1 MKNIKRNLISSI
13 KKIQLGI
20 IILTLSS
27 HLVFAQDEMFSLI
40 RKIPVDDAGVTGQI
54 DACEFSKDNY
64 FIIATD
70 NHANA
75 KIYIRETGEF
85 VNQVKHIEIS
95 NDQFERAGK
104 INALGYSY
112 DRKYFFTGINDHG
125 LKLWD
130 ANTYTLVH
138 HFYKTAEVDG
148 AGFSS
153 DGEWLA
159 IGAGNVVY
167 VHRVSDFALVH
178 KIALEG
184 TAVNFLHFNHD
195 NSLLAVS
202 ANKGDVLIARTSD
215 WKRIRRHSI
224 NTSAKRIYF
233 SPDGTLY
240 ALSGRDQYCKV
251 HRTSDGVVVADLIH
265 LGNLEMLPGDD
276 YGDTNP
282 AIETLHWSVTGNYL
296 FTGGVID
303 GIMRV
308 WRSSDWSLIGNIQA
322 QEINRQIE
330 YIDVSSDNEVIVG
343 GDEGVLYHY
352 KFNPPTILEPFVSLK
367 EGSDIISCEAEHFD
381 SNVPLGGTAWETQNV
396 ENASGKITMK
406 AMPNSGRDIK
416 DKFITFDPTKDAPK
430 LDYRIDFP
438 EAGIWYIWILGRGGH
453 DDNSVHVGMFDK
465 EVSTATSINVGDGS
479 AAEFSWTNINGTD
492 TPAYIDLT
500 NMGVHTINVVM
511 QKDGVEI
518 DKIILTT
525 DKTFTPVA
533 YGPVESYRGSNP
545 DVTPAARTI
554 AVD

>member
-1 MKNIKRNLISSI
+1 MKTIMGILI
-13 KKIQLGI
+13 LA
-20 IILTLSS
+20 LSS
-27 HLVFAQDEMFSLI
+27 HLVFGQHEMFSLI

-64 FIIATD
+64 YIIATD

-75 KIYIRETGEF
+75 KVYIRETGEF
-85 VNQVKHIEIS
+85 VNQVTHIEIN

-112 DRKYFFTGINDHG
+112 DRKYFFTGINDYG

-130 ANTYTLVH
+130 AEKYTLVH

-148 AGFSS
+148 ACFSS

-159 IGAGNVVY
+159 IGAGNVIY
-167 VHRVSDFALVH
+167 VHKVSDFTLVH

-195 NSLLAVS
+195 NSLLAAS

-215 WKRIRRHSI
+215 WKRIQRYSI

-240 ALSGRDQYCKV
+240 ALSGRNQYCKI
-251 HRTSDGVVVADLIH
+251 HRTSDGSVVADLKNV
-265 LGNLEMLPGDD
+265 GNLEMLPGDD
-276 YGDTNP
+276 YGDENP
-282 AIETLHWSVTGNYL
+282 AVETLHWSADGSYI

-308 WRSSDWSLIGNIQA
+308 WRSSDWSLIGYVQA
-322 QEINRQIE
+322 QSTNRQIE

-343 GDEGVLYHY
+343 GDEGMLYHY
-352 KFNPPTILEPFVSLK
+352 KFNPPTILEPYGLSK
-367 EGSDIISCEAEHFD
+367 EGNNIISIEAENFD
-381 SNVPLGGTAWETQNV
+381 SNVPFGGTGWEPQPV
-396 ENASGKITMK
+396 ETASGKISMK
-406 AMPNSGRDIK
+406 ALPNSGRDIK

-430 LDYRIDFP
+430 MDYRINFP
-438 EAGIWYIWILGRGGH
+438 EAGKWYVWILGRGGN

-465 EVSTATSINVGDGS
+465 EVSTAKSITVGTGS
-479 AAEFSWTNINGTD
+479 ATEFSWTNINGNGTS
-492 TPAYIDLT
+492 AYLDLT

-518 DKIILTT
+518 DKIVLTL
-525 DKTFTPVA
+525 DAA
-533 YGPVESYRGSNP
+533 YHPSNVNGGKGPKCSRRLTYSN
-545 DVTPAARTI
+545 
-554 AVD
+554 

>member
-1 MKNIKRNLISSI
+1 MKENSMKTMKTIMGILI
-13 KKIQLGI
+13 LV
-20 IILTLSS
+20 LSS
-27 HLVFAQDEMFSLI
+27 HLVFGQHEMFSLI

-64 FIIATD
+64 YIIATD

-75 KIYIRETGEF
+75 KVYIRETGEF
-85 VNQVKHIEIS
+85 VNQVKHIDIN

-112 DRKYFFTGINDHG
+112 DRKYFFTGINDYG

-130 ANTYTLVH
+130 AEKYTLVH

-148 AGFSS
+148 ACFSS

-159 IGAGNVVY
+159 IGAGNVIY
-167 VHRVSDFALVH
+167 VHRMSDFTLVH

-195 NSLLAVS
+195 NSLLAAS

-215 WKRIRRHSI
+215 WKRIQRYSI

-240 ALSGRDQYCKV
+240 ALSGRNQYCKI
-251 HRTSDGVVVADLIH
+251 HRTSDGSVVADLKNV
-265 LGNLEMLPGDD
+265 GNLEMLPGDD
-276 YGDTNP
+276 YGDENP
-282 AIETLHWSVTGNYL
+282 AVETLHWSADGSYI

-308 WRSSDWSLIGNIQA
+308 WRSSDWSLIGYVQA
-322 QEINRQIE
+322 QSTNRQIE

-343 GDEGVLYHY
+343 GDEGMLYHY
-352 KFNPPTILEPFVSLK
+352 KFNPPPILEPFVLSK
-367 EGSDIISCEAEHFD
+367 EGNNIISIEAEDFD
-381 SNVPLGGTAWETQNV
+381 SNVPFGGSGWEPQPV
-396 ENASGKITMK
+396 ETASGKISMK
-406 AMPNSGRDIK
+406 ALPNSGRDIK

-430 LDYRIDFP
+430 MDYRINFP
-438 EAGIWYIWILGRGGH
+438 EAGKWYVWILGRGGH

-465 EVSTATSINVGDGS
+465 EVSTANSITVGTGS
-479 AAEFSWTNINGTD
+479 ATEFSWTNINGNG
-492 TPAYIDLT
+492 TPAYLDLT

-518 DKIILTT
+518 DKIVLTL
-525 DKTFTPVA
+525 DAA
-533 YGPVESYRGSNP
+533 YHPSNVNGGKGPKCSRRLTYSK
-545 DVTPAARTI
+545 
-554 AVD
+554 

>member
-1 MKNIKRNLISSI
+1 MKKSAIVLIF
-13 KKIQLGI
+13 
-20 IILTLSS
+20 LTLSS
-27 HLVFAQDEMFSLI
+27 HLILGQDDMFTLI
-40 RKIPVDDAGVTGQI
+40 RKIPVDHLGVTGQI

-64 FIIATD
+64 YIIATD

-75 KIYIRETGEF
+75 KIYIRETGEY
-85 VNQVKHIEIS
+85 VNQVTHIDIK

-130 ANTYTLVH
+130 AEAYTLVH

-148 AGFSS
+148 ACFSS

-159 IGAGNVVY
+159 IGAGNVIY
-167 VHRVSDFALVH
+167 VHKVSDFTLVQ

-195 NSLLAVS
+195 NSLLAAS

-215 WKRIRRHSI
+215 WKRIQRYSI

-251 HRTSDGVVVADLIH
+251 HRTSDGAAVADLKN

-276 YGDTNP
+276 YGDENP
-282 AIETLHWSVTGNYL
+282 AIETLHWSADGSYI

-308 WRSSDWSLIGNIQA
+308 WRRSDWSLIGTVQA

-352 KFNPPTILEPFVSLK
+352 KFNPPAILEPFVSSK
-367 EGSDIISCEAEHFD
+367 DDPNIISCEAEHFD
-381 SNVPLGGTAWETQNV
+381 SNVPLGGTAWMTQTV
-396 ENASGKITMK
+396 ENASGNITMK
-406 AMPNSGRDIK
+406 ALPNSGRDIK
-416 DKFITFDPTKDAPK
+416 EKFITFDPTKDAPK

-438 EAGIWYIWILGRGGH
+438 EAGKWYVWILGLGGH

-465 EVSTATSINVGDGS
+465 EVSTAKSINVGDGS
-479 AAEFSWTNINGTD
+479 AAEFSWTNINGTG

-500 NMGVHTINVVM
+500 NLGVHTINVVM
-511 QKDGVEI
+511 QQDGVEM
-518 DKIILTT
+518 DKIILTL
-525 DKTFTPVA
+525 DKDYNPSKVNKGK
-533 YGPVESYRGSNP
+533 GPKNSIRQTSSN
-545 DVTPAARTI
+545 
-554 AVD
+554 